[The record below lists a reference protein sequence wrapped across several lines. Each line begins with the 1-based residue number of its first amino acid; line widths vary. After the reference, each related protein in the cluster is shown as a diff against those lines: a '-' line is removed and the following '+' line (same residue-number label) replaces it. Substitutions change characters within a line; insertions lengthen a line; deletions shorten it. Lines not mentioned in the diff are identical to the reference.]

1 MLSICSII
9 LDSLTTLRVDE
20 GMLDSIS
27 KNSSTMT
34 SDKLF
39 KALLSCDINI
49 VPSKN
54 IRSNMSFYNKS
65 PFDDVD
71 SIFAYKKL
79 PTSKGRY
86 YYIYHLVKYK
96 KHYIMISASSYSITL
111 SGLSRCFIY
120 EAKDESVVDYIWD
133 LVDKNKVNFDIN
145 LLGSGLKG
153 CKTVADTYRVFGST
167 LLATVYGTTDD
178 MRILEDTDEVMSV
191 LFESSM
197 RLVKDD
203 YKGDYKSDM
212 SELSS
217 LCSDYAIELND
228 DVLYVKFYFKD
239 IESTK
244 KAYAFFNK
252 NLGRKSNLYSFYSDG
267 IKDVGL
273 EFYI

>member
-1 MLSICSII
+1 MLSRRSII
-9 LDSLTTLRVDE
+9 LDSLSTHRVDE

-49 VPSKN
+49 IPSKN
-54 IRSNMSFYNKS
+54 IRSNMSFYNKLH
-65 PFDDVD
+65 FDDVD
-71 SIFAYKKL
+71 FILDYKKL
-79 PTSKGRY
+79 PNSKGRH
-86 YYIYHLVKYK
+86 YYIYHLVKNK

-120 EAKDESVVDYIWD
+120 EARDESVVDYIWD

-145 LLGSGLKG
+145 QLGSGLKG

-178 MRILEDTDEVMSV
+178 MRILEDTEDVMGV

-217 LCSDYAIELND
+217 LCSDYVIKLND
-228 DVLYVKFYFKD
+228 DVLSVEFYFKD
-239 IESTK
+239 IESTN

-267 IKDVGL
+267 IKCVGL

>member
-1 MLSICSII
+1 
-9 LDSLTTLRVDE
+9 
-20 GMLDSIS
+20 
-27 KNSSTMT
+27 MT

-49 VPSKN
+49 IPSKN

-65 PFDDVD
+65 PFDNVD
-71 SIFAYKKL
+71 SIFDYKKL
-79 PTSKGRY
+79 PNSKGRH
-86 YYIYHLVKYK
+86 YYIYHLVKNK
-96 KHYIMISASSYSITL
+96 KHYIMITASSHNIIF

-120 EAKDESVVDYIWD
+120 EAQDESVVDYIWD

-145 LLGSGLKG
+145 QLGSGLKG

-178 MRILEDTDEVMSV
+178 MRILEDTEDVIGV

-197 RLVKDD
+197 RLVKND

-212 SELSS
+212 SELVS
-217 LCSDYAIELND
+217 LCSDYVIKLDD
-228 DVLYVKFYFKD
+228 DVLSVKFYFKD
-239 IESTK
+239 IESCNT
-244 KAYAFFNK
+244 AYGFLK
-252 NLGRKSNLYSFYSDG
+252 NNLTVKSTLYSLYSDG
-267 IKDVGL
+267 NKDVGL